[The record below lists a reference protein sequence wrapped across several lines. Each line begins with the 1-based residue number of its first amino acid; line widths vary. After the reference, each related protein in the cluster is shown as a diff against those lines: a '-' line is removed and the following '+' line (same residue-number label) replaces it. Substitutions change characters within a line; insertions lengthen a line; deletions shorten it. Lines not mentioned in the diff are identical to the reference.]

1 MEIDG
6 TCLDMSEIPNSDK
19 KQILMADFNSIDE
32 QPPKDESNDKPDLT
46 TVMLYQAQEML
57 SDPDASK
64 PATDFSV
71 SCQSDGSVKKH

>member
-32 QPPKDESNDKPDLT
+32 QPPKDETNDKPDLT
-46 TVMLYQAQEML
+46 TVMLY
-57 SDPDASK
+57 
-64 PATDFSV
+64 
-71 SCQSDGSVKKH
+71 